1 MEHPKKILIIEDDS
15 FLLQMYST
23 KFELEGFVVESALDG
38 SRGLALAKKIKP
50 SVILLDLLMP
60 KMDGFEVLQAIKA
73 DEEIKDI
80 PVIILSNLS
89 QREEVKK
96 CFDLGAE
103 DYLIKAHFV
112 PAEVINKIKKLIN

>member
-1 MEHPKKILIIEDDS
+1 MEQPKKILIIEDDS